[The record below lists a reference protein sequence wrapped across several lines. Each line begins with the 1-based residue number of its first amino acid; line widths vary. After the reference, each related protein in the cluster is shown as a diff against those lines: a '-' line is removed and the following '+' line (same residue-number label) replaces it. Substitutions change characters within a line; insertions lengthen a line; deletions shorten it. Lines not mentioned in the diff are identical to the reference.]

1 MIQTAGVGDS
11 RKSDTHIW
19 TTYWI
24 FSHQCWTRI
33 QLAWSKICW
42 VINVGVRKQPEM
54 SLWESWYALHNSCQ
68 LQYFWDTKLAK
79 HGSQLHGHCL
89 LDNTVWA
96 LGAILASGVYSSC
109 FMLFWYDGVP
119 GNEVKATD
127 QKLIS
132 LFKILCTWDAFESGG
147 REKGTGQLP
156 AKATA
161 FQEYGI
167 FLIHSGTDKRNL
179 GKLGERESSQNIP

>member
-1 MIQTAGVGDS
+1 M
-11 RKSDTHIW
+11 
-19 TTYWI
+19 
-24 FSHQCWTRI
+24 
-33 QLAWSKICW
+33 
-42 VINVGVRKQPEM
+42 
-54 SLWESWYALHNSCQ
+54 
-68 LQYFWDTKLAK
+68 
-79 HGSQLHGHCL
+79 
-89 LDNTVWA
+89 WA

-109 FMLFWYDGVP
+109 FMLFSYDLVP

-161 FQEYGI
+161 FQEYGYLSDS
-167 FLIHSGTDKRNL
+167 FWD
-179 GKLGERESSQNIP
+179 